1 MPSDAQHLAA
11 LDHAH
16 VWHPFTP
23 MRQWR
28 DQAPLI
34 IERAEGF
41 SLIDTDGKRYI
52 DGVSSLWCNV
62 HGHRVAEID
71 QAIIDQLHKV
81 AHTTLLGLASPPSIE
96 LAAEL
101 VARASTSDAHAPL
114 NKVFYSDAGATA
126 LEVAFKMAVGY
137 FFHSGQTEKT
147 RFIGLAGAYHGDTT
161 AAMAVGRSELFH
173 RPYFSMLF
181 ETDWFPSIDA
191 CRAPENMQHAYPTD
205 ADQWPS
211 ENVALNQALAQNAL
225 TQLRALLEDNGHQTA
240 AIVLE
245 PVMQG
250 AAGMIVQP
258 PGFVRDVAAIAKQYD
273 VLLIADEV
281 AVGFGRTGTMF
292 ACEQEGVTPDI
303 LCVAKGLTGGY
314 LPLAATLTTDA
325 IEWAFT
331 GELSDR
337 RTLYHGHTYT
347 GNALACAA
355 ALASL
360 RLFDD
365 KNVIAHS
372 VQSAAIVGEALQPL
386 RACPHVLDVRQRGL
400 MIGIELCADRNTRQS
415 FDFAARTGAEL
426 CRRMR
431 DLGAIVRPLGD
442 VIVVM
447 PAPAMDHTTLRTLLD
462 IVVTTIQAWSQ
473 SL

>member
-1 MPSDAQHLAA
+1 MSSRTKTLTD

-28 DQAPLI
+28 EQAPLI
-34 IERAEGF
+34 IDHAEGF
-41 SLIDTDGKRYI
+41 TLIDTDGKHYI

-62 HGHRVAEID
+62 HGHRVPEID
-71 QAIIDQLHKV
+71 QAIRDQLDKV

-96 LAAEL
+96 LAEL
-101 VARASTSDAHAPL
+101 LVQRAPKGL

-126 LEVAFKMAVGY
+126 LEVAFKIAVGY
-137 FFHSGQTEKT
+137 FFHRGQPDKT
-147 RFIGLAGAYHGDTT
+147 RFIGLSGAYHGDTT
-161 AAMAVGRSELFH
+161 GAMAVGRSELFH
-173 RPYFSMLF
+173 RPFFSMLF

-191 CRAPENMQHAYPTD
+191 CRAPDELLRDHPTHAE
-205 ADQWPS
+205 QWPS
-211 ENVALNQALAQNAL
+211 ENVALNQRLAEQSIAHL
-225 TQLRALLEDNGHQTA
+225 RQQLERDGKRTA
-240 AIVLE
+240 AIVIE

-258 PGFVRDVAAIAKQYD
+258 AGFLREVADLARAHD

-281 AVGFGRTGTMF
+281 AVGFGRTGTLF
-292 ACEQEGVTPDI
+292 ACEQEHVTPDI
-303 LCVAKGLTGGY
+303 FCIAKGLTGGY

-325 IEWAFT
+325 IEAAFT
-331 GELSDR
+331 GELSER

-355 ALASL
+355 AIASL

-365 KNVIAHS
+365 KHVIAHA
-372 VQSAAIVGEALQPL
+372 VESADIIHDEIAPL
-386 RACPHVLDVRQRGL
+386 RACKHVLDVRQRGL
-400 MIGIELCADRNTRQS
+400 MVGIELCADRNTRSS

-431 DLGAIVRPLGD
+431 EQGAFVRPLGD
-442 VIVVM
+442 VIVLM
-447 PAPAMDHTTLRTLLD
+447 PAPAMDHVTLRKLLG
-462 IVVTTIQAWSQ
+462 IAVGTILDWSRR
-473 SL
+473 LP

>member
-1 MPSDAQHLAA
+1 
-11 LDHAH
+11 
-16 VWHPFTP
+16 
-23 MRQWR
+23 
-28 DQAPLI
+28 
-34 IERAEGF
+34 
-41 SLIDTDGKRYI
+41 
-52 DGVSSLWCNV
+52 
-62 HGHRVAEID
+62 
-71 QAIIDQLHKV
+71 
-81 AHTTLLGLASPPSIE
+81 
-96 LAAEL
+96 
-101 VARASTSDAHAPL
+101 
-114 NKVFYSDAGATA
+114 
-126 LEVAFKMAVGY
+126 
-137 FFHSGQTEKT
+137 
-147 RFIGLAGAYHGDTT
+147 
-161 AAMAVGRSELFH
+161 
-173 RPYFSMLF
+173 
-181 ETDWFPSIDA
+181 
-191 CRAPENMQHAYPTD
+191 MQHAYPTA

-211 ENVALNQALAQNAL
+211 EKVALNQALAQNAL
-225 TQLRALLEDNGHQTA
+225 NQLRALLEDNAHQTA

-372 VQSAAIVGEALQPL
+372 VQSAAIVRKHLQVL

-400 MIGIELCADRNTRQS
+400 MIGIELCADRSTRKS
-415 FDFAARTGAEL
+415 FDFSARTGAEL

-462 IVVTTIQAWSQ
+462 IVVTTILDWSQ